1 MNKIHL
7 LLLAAFCALV
17 TATPA
22 QDTNSLK
29 TDLGVFETQ
38 TGTVL
43 IKGFS
48 QIGTL
53 TVGTDVVSV
62 YAKES
67 SDITTGHKA
76 DGLAIVISGNA
87 PPRRR
92 ILVDCDEI
100 DSLLDSINYLNKI
113 SCDVTPLAS
122 FEASYST
129 KSGFRVVANSLRR
142 QGTIQASLEYGD
154 DLKILLTTDQME
166 QFYRLLEQARKN
178 LDALRS
184 PK

>member
-7 LLLAAFCALV
+7 LLLAASARWLQQ
-17 TATPA
+17 PA

-67 SDITTGHKA
+67 SDITTA
-76 DGLAIVISGNA
+76 TRPMVW
-87 PPRRR
+87 
-92 ILVDCDEI
+92 
-100 DSLLDSINYLNKI
+100 
-113 SCDVTPLAS
+113 PL
-122 FEASYST
+122 
-129 KSGFRVVANSLRR
+129 
-142 QGTIQASLEYGD
+142 
-154 DLKILLTTDQME
+154 
-166 QFYRLLEQARKN
+166 
-178 LDALRS
+178 
-184 PK
+184 